1 MKKSIS
7 YILLALLITGFTAPV
22 KVFSQ
27 TDQQETINSVK
38 TKSDE
43 KSSYVKGITPGR
55 AFALVGGVV
64 GLASLV
70 IGWRAKARSKASNYK
85 GRSGAMVALA
95 LGVTSI
101 VLSIVHLSTSAGAVF
116 GSGSGKAGALVALVL
131 ASIGISF
138 SWLTFRSRKS
148 E

>member
-1 MKKSIS
+1 MKKFIS
-7 YILLALLITGFTAPV
+7 YILLALLITGFTATV

-27 TDQQETINSVK
+27 TDQQETIDSAK
-38 TKSDE
+38 TESDE

-64 GLASLV
+64 GLASLI
-70 IGWRAKARSKASNYK
+70 IGWRAKVRSKTNANK
-85 GRSGAMVALA
+85 GRTGSTVALA
-95 LGVTSI
+95 LGLTSV

-131 ASIGISF
+131 ASFGIILSG
-138 SWLTFRSRKS
+138 LALRQKTT
-148 E
+148 

>member
-1 MKKSIS
+1 MKKYIS
-7 YILLALLITGFTAPV
+7 YILLVLLIIGFTTTV

-27 TDQQETINSVK
+27 TDQQETMDSVEAM
-38 TKSDE
+38 SDG

-64 GLASLV
+64 GLASLI
-70 IGWRAKARSKASNYK
+70 IGWRAKVRSKVSTNK
-85 GRSGAMVALA
+85 GRTGAMVALA
-95 LGVTSI
+95 LGLTS
-101 VLSIVHLSTSAGAVF
+101 VLLSIVHLSISAGAVF

-131 ASIGISF
+131 ASIGITF
-138 SWLTFRSRKS
+138 SWLTLRSRKS

>member
-1 MKKSIS
+1 MKKFIS
-7 YILLALLITGFTAPV
+7 YILLALLIAGFTATV

-27 TDQQETINSVK
+27 TDQQETTDSVK
-38 TKSDE
+38 TKPNE

-70 IGWRAKARSKASNYK
+70 IAWRAKVSSKTNTNK
-85 GRSGAMVALA
+85 GRTGAMVALA
-95 LGVTSI
+95 LGLTSI

-116 GSGSGKAGALVALVL
+116 GSGS
-131 ASIGISF
+131 
-138 SWLTFRSRKS
+138 
-148 E
+148 